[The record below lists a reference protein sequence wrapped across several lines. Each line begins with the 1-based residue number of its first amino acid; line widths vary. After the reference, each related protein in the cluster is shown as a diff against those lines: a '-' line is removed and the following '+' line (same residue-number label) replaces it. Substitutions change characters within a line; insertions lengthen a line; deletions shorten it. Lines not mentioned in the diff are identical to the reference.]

1 MDLHGRIGGSS
12 PVLEGLLAAVDEAAM
27 TLPAD
32 RPRVMVALLGGAD
45 THVEASGQP
54 ALAATLRER
63 LALHDIRLLLV
74 AANTAT
80 PEEAPAVAGSLLEL
94 AAALDA
100 VYVGQSRPAYL
111 GEYSSLGKALKIAT
125 GNFVA
130 EEYVLKLTAAPGTFV
145 PGATLMLDLG
155 LSFPFLGS
163 QPRTPFPVVAHVR

>member
-1 MDLHGRIGGSS
+1 
-12 PVLEGLLAAVDEAAM
+12 
-27 TLPAD
+27 
-32 RPRVMVALLGGAD
+32 
-45 THVEASGQP
+45 
-54 ALAATLRER
+54 
-63 LALHDIRLLLV
+63 
-74 AANTAT
+74 
-80 PEEAPAVAGSLLEL
+80 VAGSLLEL